1 MEVKRARGHP
11 VLWDEGRV
19 GKEKSSAH
27 FTERI
32 TIVTLFQ
39 DTKVNAT
46 IVPLED
52 LSASD
57 GDLDTIFYELTTIVP
72 VSVFIWGKNG
82 SSGEVF
88 VFNLPTSRLRS
99 LHCL

>member
-1 MEVKRARGHP
+1 MEVKRALGPP
-11 VLWDEGRV
+11 VLWAEGKV
-19 GKEKSSAH
+19 DKEKSSAH

-32 TIVTLFQ
+32 TIATLFQ

-57 GDLDTIFYELTTIVP
+57 ADLDTIFYELTTIVP
-72 VSVFIWGKNG
+72 VSVFIWVGKW
-82 SSGEVF
+82 
-88 VFNLPTSRLRS
+88 
-99 LHCL
+99 